1 MEIKFDKSPN
11 YSIGLLKKIGCV
23 LHFTLG
29 NYSGAISW
37 LKNGNR
43 PNRTSVHYV
52 IGRNEGEII
61 QLVKD
66 KDVAWHAGNIFNPT
80 ERFKKIA
87 LKNLDGTYKNPNQY
101 LIGIE
106 LATGYDI
113 DRDGV
118 VEPSEYSVTEWQYK
132 GLQALL
138 SHFGFKNDYI
148 LSHNDIASYKED
160 VNAVRTEV
168 LKRMN
173 PVNSKDVI
181 LKRIDELKTLVKL
194 L

>member
-1 MEIKFDKSPN
+1 MIPFKQSPN
-11 YSIGLLKKIGCV
+11 FSTTDQKKLGVC

-29 NYSGAISW
+29 AYTGAVEW
-37 LKNGNR
+37 LSNGNR
-43 PNRTSVHYV
+43 PNRTSAHYV

-66 KDVAWHAGNIFNPT
+66 TDVAWHAGVIFNPT

-87 LKNLDGTYKNPNQY
+87 LKNLDGTFKNPNQY

-113 DRDGV
+113 NANGV
-118 VEPSEYSVTEWQYK
+118 VEPSEYDITEWQYK
-132 GLQALL
+132 GLQGLL
-138 SHFGFKNDYI
+138 QGFGFKDDYI
-148 LSHNDIASYKED
+148 VVHKDIASYKED

-168 LKRMN
+168 LRRMQ
-173 PVNSKDVI
+173 PI
-181 LKRIDELKTLVKL
+181 KTLEQKKVEL
-194 L
+194 IRLIQEL